1 MNYLSDPRDLA
12 VCAVTPTLM
21 APRYGTLP
29 PVAVGQYR
37 FVVASNGVFVQARSR
52 AVDVCLRIGNANGLP
67 YGAVEEYVRLAGGPI
82 PRELGEQMMARAIA
96 ATPNEWAG
104 IIVYDALE
112 QAYRLTEPPVSSVSP
127 GHITYATSGYDDE
140 LLVLDIHSHGTG
152 HAFFSGTDNRSD
164 NHGVYLASVLGCC
177 KDMNEIEVKTRI
189 VVHGIHYNVGW
200 TPWA

>member
-21 APRYGTLP
+21 APRYGALP

-52 AVDVCLRIGNANGLP
+52 AVDVCLRIGSANGLP
-67 YGAVEEYVRLAGGPI
+67 YGTLDEYVRLAGGPI
-82 PRELGEQMMARAIA
+82 PRELGEQLMARAIA

-104 IIVYDALE
+104 IVVYDALE
-112 QAYRLTEPPVSSVSP
+112 QAYRVMEPPVSSVSP

-177 KDMNEIEVKTRI
+177 KDMNDIEVKTRI